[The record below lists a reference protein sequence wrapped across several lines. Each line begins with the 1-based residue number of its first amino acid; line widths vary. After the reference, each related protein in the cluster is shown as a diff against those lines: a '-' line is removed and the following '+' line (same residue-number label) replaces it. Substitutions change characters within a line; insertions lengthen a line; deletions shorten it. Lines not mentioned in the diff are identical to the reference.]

1 MTVGGQSYFSFVESF
16 KAKLHSLKSS
26 HSQDIPAKKGA
37 LLDAALSL
45 RLDGSVV
52 LFWVLQFYLNNIS
65 RVFRRRS
72 IFGAPSFVPLL
83 RKKWEGLTEDV
94 KDTMQKW
101 WHKHTRVSPNKKD
114 VTRHLMD

>member
-52 LFWVLQFYLNNIS
+52 LF
-65 RVFRRRS
+65 
-72 IFGAPSFVPLL
+72 
-83 RKKWEGLTEDV
+83 
-94 KDTMQKW
+94 
-101 WHKHTRVSPNKKD
+101 
-114 VTRHLMD
+114 